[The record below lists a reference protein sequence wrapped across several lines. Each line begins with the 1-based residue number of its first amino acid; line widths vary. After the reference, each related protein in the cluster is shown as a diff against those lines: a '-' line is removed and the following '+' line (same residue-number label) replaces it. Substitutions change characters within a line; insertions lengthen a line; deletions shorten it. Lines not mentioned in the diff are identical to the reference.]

1 MKKSKKSI
9 NIDKKSIIKKKIKKE
24 KQKKSIIKKNYIIT
38 FKYLALFIFS
48 LFIIIIE
55 KYKNY
60 FSSSFKETEA
70 NIIVENHYESFENMK
85 QRYSKFSL
93 LAPYLEQV
101 TLLNHVHDKK
111 YKRNKKNKGNVHICV
126 SLNNRYVYSILVS
139 IETVLFNCNKAKTF
153 FTYHILCTPDVNEES
168 LTILKSLIYQ
178 YPSNLELIFYNMGN
192 TFLSHNNDR
201 ISQATYYRILS
212 PVMFD
217 IDRIIYLD
225 GDTLTLKDL
234 QEMYNIELNDNY
246 VLGILDFF
254 TYGIDYL
261 GIKSEKYINA
271 GVIIL
276 NLRKIREDNKIF
288 DLINVINKK
297 MELRTQDQTL
307 INYIFY
313 PKIGILPS
321 KYTIFNHL
329 DESDA
334 KFYFNLLRTKIN
346 YTELINAINDPT
358 IIHTSICWPKMWST
372 KAKMQDSFSACKQ
385 RNNCSCEK
393 FHNLWYYYANKTK
406 YYKEILKINGKS
418 E

>member
-1 MKKSKKSI
+1 MKKSKKRKH
-9 NIDKKSIIKKKIKKE
+9 IDKKTINRKKIKK
-24 KQKKSIIKKNYIIT
+24 KKHKKSIIKKNYIIT
-38 FKYLALFIFS
+38 FKFLALFIFS
-48 LFIIIIE
+48 LFIIILE

-60 FSSSFKETEA
+60 FSSSFNETKV
-70 NIIVENHYESFENMK
+70 NIIVENYYENFENMK
-85 QRYSKFSL
+85 QRYIKYSML
-93 LAPYLEQV
+93 TPYLEQV
-101 TLLNHVHDKK
+101 TLLNYVHDKK

-139 IETVLFNCNKAKTF
+139 IETVLFNCNKEKTF
-153 FTYHILCTPDVNEES
+153 FTYHILCAPDVNEES
-168 LTILKSLIYQ
+168 LTILKSLVYQ
-178 YPSNLELIFYNMGN
+178 YPSNLEIIFYNMGN
-192 TFLSHNNDR
+192 TFLSHNIDR

-261 GIKSEKYINA
+261 GIKSKKYINA

-297 MELRTQDQTL
+297 MKLNTQDQTL

-321 KYTIFNHL
+321 KYCIFNHL

-334 KFYFNLLRTKIN
+334 KFYYDLLRTKIN

-358 IIHTSICWPKMWST
+358 VIHTAICWPKMWST
-372 KAKMQDSFSACKQ
+372 KAKMQESFSACKK

-393 FHNLWYYYANKTK
+393 FHNLWYHYANKTK
-406 YYKEILKINGKS
+406 YYKEILKKYGKS